1 MPDATVENVPADR
14 GEARRRLTQAR
25 KHLDSAR
32 AAVDNE
38 SSYILLYSAVHKALS
53 GALLAVG
60 RRVGAGERAHLI
72 LISEAKNL
80 LGQEHARL
88 FTRVDRARRKRNNVA
103 YDTTEVTAA
112 ELESMQTDTAATLDI
127 VEVFIETHGGEAGAD
142 APEEQ
147 A

>member
-1 MPDATVENVPADR
+1 MPDATSENVQADR

-38 SSYILLYSAVHKALS
+38 SAYILLYSAVHKALS
-53 GALLAVG
+53 AALLAIG

-72 LISEAKNL
+72 LIREAKNL
-80 LGQEHARL
+80 LGQDHAQL

-103 YDTTEVTAA
+103 YETTEVTAM
-112 ELESMQTDTAATLDI
+112 ELQSMQTDTAATLDV
-127 VEVFIETHGGEAGAD
+127 VEVFIEAQGGEPAAA